1 MCDVY
6 TIDKLINS
14 SSSSSSL
21 EDGDSDW
28 EAVDFAIQSNRYAS
42 STADQTL
49 AYILLSR
56 IDDQQSPRELR
67 LLTVKFNRIES
78 SLCFTIN
85 ASVGVEYPFYED
97 RLYTS
102 EETNIQFCLPADSTP
117 QSLYPCLL
125 GCLYCLRTGQVFII
139 EVLTGQIIGKLEFS
153 PNLPNKPPCPQ
164 SLISIGSSDM
174 HSLFIFLTCQCGL
187 LTLTPC
193 IDSGNNNA
201 GTINEVMD
209 AIPSSSGGISMIDV
223 DQASLVSSEVSLN
236 RSMHKSRSS
245 IVSCPTILS
254 QKHHS
259 EPDFSIIVHTVDEKR
274 LKVNTMFTANTYI
287 ISLVGESFDKPIKLS
302 PMDRLF
308 VALCEVARIYWMG
321 FKEQTINYMKSILHD
336 TSASSHLSLVY
347 FRLAKR
353 ILNEHPISSDARWQW
368 LHRQLSTII
377 DSMPI
382 SNLHYLE
389 LEGSSSFQ
397 YIVSALHNSN
407 NSHIGDEGSTDAT
420 LLLPISRLCAR
431 LDALHN
437 LQELWLLLYNICC
450 EQSNRYLNTNFVTTV
465 KLIDVPKYLNI
476 LLSTTS
482 VNEDDTETTTTTTTT
497 NSDGNRLKLRKT
509 LTNNKS
515 KNKLYHE
522 LRSLMNEH
530 SFTTNIESYHRHH
543 RSRRHSD
550 GDNDIADDDDDV
562 DAVVDNEGNDG
573 DEMPAVM
580 NTFPNS
586 RYACCSPEYDQL
598 VEDCAGRLLN
608 SLDFESIIKAADD
621 CPMDNSVN
629 WAETHILCG
638 LHIAGELIE
647 FGKALQN
654 KLAKEPQ
661 SLYQSVFN
669 EVAMNAGFTSN
680 HLQVI
685 KSQDIVLQTVTLIP
699 ELIKTFCETID
710 NQISMNLTSSEGEI
724 KSDTVINRS
733 SVEFLIHVSRL
744 IEAGVAEIVQYRET
758 RLSSLLKTL
767 ESCNKMDESSRKVYY
782 LPCWLTDEE
791 PYGLGNVLLKLSE
804 TDHYHH
810 MSNDEMI
817 SYHQLTNDCIKYAI
831 DLIRSIL
838 CIAKQRVLWAT
849 VNSSWALYSN
859 KENNLLDSHHVVELQ
874 HQQNNQ
880 TDIKNRDQLHR
891 PESALDLAEQFVDLD
906 QIMRWCY
913 LLEVQ
918 DERYSLGAGAG
929 GDELTSI
936 ALGNEADQRNRYHH
950 HRLAAVLKRVPR
962 EWKLPDYALQ

>member
-1 MCDVY
+1 MYGDKRPGSTLLHSCVNVEMHPSRMLQVSRISENLPVFPSKALRASSSSSARFFAGEWLIVVAGNKLFLWKYSRYVNTQPHSSCVSFDLPVSDLPHSASLVGLLFPSNDAEVSPLPTSCLALSSCGGNLRLWPRLTRNYVHVDTVLPAPIGGLYGDQAIQLEHIHVSGAFVAATRTGHLVLIDTRNAQDGVKTHLITSTNDGCMHSKGILSGLGRRVSNFFNLVSSTTNSGLIKSMPARGGENFVFLRLITCMSSNDCEKCFCFALYKNQLDVWSVDYNLNCELCDVY
-6 TIDKLINS
+6 TIDKLIN
-14 SSSSSSL
+14 SSSSSL

-336 TSASSHLSLVY
+336 HLLV
-347 FRLAKR
+347 
-353 ILNEHPISSDARWQW
+353 
-368 LHRQLSTII
+368 
-377 DSMPI
+377 
-382 SNLHYLE
+382 
-389 LEGSSSFQ
+389 
-397 YIVSALHNSN
+397 
-407 NSHIGDEGSTDAT
+407 
-420 LLLPISRLCAR
+420 
-431 LDALHN
+431 
-437 LQELWLLLYNICC
+437 
-450 EQSNRYLNTNFVTTV
+450 
-465 KLIDVPKYLNI
+465 
-476 LLSTTS
+476 
-482 VNEDDTETTTTTTTT
+482 
-497 NSDGNRLKLRKT
+497 
-509 LTNNKS
+509 
-515 KNKLYHE
+515 
-522 LRSLMNEH
+522 
-530 SFTTNIESYHRHH
+530 
-543 RSRRHSD
+543 
-550 GDNDIADDDDDV
+550 
-562 DAVVDNEGNDG
+562 
-573 DEMPAVM
+573 
-580 NTFPNS
+580 
-586 RYACCSPEYDQL
+586 
-598 VEDCAGRLLN
+598 
-608 SLDFESIIKAADD
+608 
-621 CPMDNSVN
+621 
-629 WAETHILCG
+629 
-638 LHIAGELIE
+638 
-647 FGKALQN
+647 
-654 KLAKEPQ
+654 
-661 SLYQSVFN
+661 
-669 EVAMNAGFTSN
+669 
-680 HLQVI
+680 VI
-685 KSQDIVLQTVTLIP
+685 YP
-699 ELIKTFCETID
+699 
-710 NQISMNLTSSEGEI
+710 
-724 KSDTVINRS
+724 
-733 SVEFLIHVSRL
+733 
-744 IEAGVAEIVQYRET
+744 
-758 RLSSLLKTL
+758 
-767 ESCNKMDESSRKVYY
+767 
-782 LPCWLTDEE
+782 
-791 PYGLGNVLLKLSE
+791 
-804 TDHYHH
+804 
-810 MSNDEMI
+810 
-817 SYHQLTNDCIKYAI
+817 
-831 DLIRSIL
+831 
-838 CIAKQRVLWAT
+838 
-849 VNSSWALYSN
+849 
-859 KENNLLDSHHVVELQ
+859 
-874 HQQNNQ
+874 
-880 TDIKNRDQLHR
+880 
-891 PESALDLAEQFVDLD
+891 
-906 QIMRWCY
+906 
-913 LLEVQ
+913 
-918 DERYSLGAGAG
+918 
-929 GDELTSI
+929 
-936 ALGNEADQRNRYHH
+936 
-950 HRLAAVLKRVPR
+950 
-962 EWKLPDYALQ
+962 